1 MPLLR
6 SLIFLLLTSSATVAL
21 AQPYLGVGHSWSDD
35 PPGVQLTR
43 IVPRSPAMI
52 SGLRSGD
59 IIMAIDNDTLL
70 AVSDLARLLDRH
82 HPGKRVTLLLYRNG
96 ETELLPL
103 ILGDRSDYTSI
114 MRQGKRATFPD
125 STTQILPDLEPGD
138 IERMIESSIDSYE
151 LQPAYASLRQAFQSE
166 LAMYHGFHTLDGT
179 AAVLMEPRRI
189 GTIGQELLQVS
200 GGSTGKTAT
209 TILEGMFSCLDAA
222 APGDPSLLG
231 SSLHGLIELLQ
242 QANLAIEL
250 AFADLTTAETRAL
263 ANWFDPLLE
272 SFITTFYLNWEDD
285 LELVA
290 GFESLIASTHRINY
304 DALAQAAQLLA
315 NIDNRSSLELLEQEL
330 RQHYSSR
337 QSSESI
343 LLDTLVAVAED
354 EDGNPLSA
362 RLIIAGDADQIHTAT
377 TAVLLDLGGNDR
389 YLNNAGGSPFTIS
402 NGDQHH
408 FRQGRVGICIDFSG
422 DDHYFCNGTAS
433 MGSGLAG
440 AGLLLD
446 LSGDDTYSGSR
457 LSQGSAFAGIGLL
470 HDYDG
475 QDIYLGQEAV
485 QGAAFFGSGLL
496 WDDNGDDEY
505 IGALYTQ
512 GCGGARGCGLLLD
525 VTGNDHY
532 FASHKHPNGYGNE
545 ATWSGWSQGVG
556 VGFRQLAAG
565 GLGMLC
571 DRAGDDEYIAGNFS
585 QGCGY
590 FFGFGLFY
598 DGNGNDRVSGNRY
611 CQAALAHQA
620 ASCFFDEAG
629 DDSYFG
635 QEATNQG
642 GTWDVGAALFLDRS
656 GDDSYQGGSL
666 SQGGCAQN
674 AMAVFCDLAGED
686 SYKAGNSSQ
695 GAGGGNSYNDGRGA
709 LSLGLFFD
717 LGGAEDSYSDS
728 TRGNNRQFL
737 TDDDDD
743 PASGE
748 GVFQDR

>member
-1 MPLLR
+1 MSIIRHL
-6 SLIFLLLTSSATVAL
+6 FLLLLVLSATVAI
-21 AQPYLGVGHSWSDD
+21 AQPYLGVGHAWSDD
-35 PPGVQLTR
+35 PAGVQLTR

-52 SGLRSGD
+52 GGLRSGD
-59 IIMAIDNDTLL
+59 IIIAIDSDTLK
-70 AVSDLARLLDRH
+70 AASDLGLLLDRH
-82 HPGKRVTLLLYRNG
+82 HPGKRVTFLIYRNG

-103 ILGDRSDYTSI
+103 ILGNREDYTSI
-114 MRQGKRATFPD
+114 MRQGNRATFPD
-125 STTQILPDLEPGD
+125 SITMIFPDLEPD
-138 IERMIESSIDSYE
+138 HIEQLIEKTVGE
-151 LQPAYASLRQAFQSE
+151 FRLQPAYNNLRRAFQIE
-166 LAMYHGFHTLDGT
+166 LATYQGFHTLDAT
-179 AAVLMEPRRI
+179 AAVLLEPRRI
-189 GTIGQELLQVS
+189 GAMGQQLLEVS
-200 GGSTGKTAT
+200 GGRSGQTASPVMA
-209 TILEGMFSCLDAA
+209 GMFSCINAEASSDVS
-222 APGDPSLLG
+222 PSI
-231 SSLHGLIELLQ
+231 SNLHDLIELLQ
-242 QANLAIEL
+242 QANRAIEL
-250 AFADLTTAETRAL
+250 AFADLTTAETGAL

-272 SFITTFYLNWEDD
+272 SFITTFYLHWEDD

-315 NIDNRSSLELLEQEL
+315 KLDNLTGLELLEQEL
-330 RQHYSSR
+330 RHDYASR
-337 QSSESI
+337 QADEGT
-343 LLDTLVAVAED
+343 LLDTLVVVAED
-354 EDGNPLSA
+354 ADGNPQSA
-362 RLIIAGDADQIHTAT
+362 RLIISDDSDQIHAT
-377 TAVLLDLGGNDR
+377 TTALLLDLGGDDL
-389 YLNNAGGSPFTIS
+389 YLNNAGGTPFSIA

-422 DDHYFCNGTAS
+422 DDRYFCNGTAS

-446 LSGDDTYSGSR
+446 LSGNDTYSGAR
-457 LSQGSAFAGIGLL
+457 LAQGSAFAGVGLL
-470 HDYDG
+470 HDYSGEDT
-475 QDIYLGQEAV
+475 YLGQEAV

-505 IGALYTQ
+505 SAALYAQ
-512 GCGGARGCGLLLD
+512 GCGGARGCGMLLD
-525 VTGNDHY
+525 LTGNDHY
-532 FASHKHPNGYGNE
+532 IASHKHPNGYGNE

-565 GLGMLC
+565 GLGLLC

-598 DGNGNDRVSGNRY
+598 DGNGNDRVTGNRY

-620 ASCFFDEAG
+620 ASCFFDEEG
-629 DDSYFG
+629 NDSYFG

-642 GTWDVGAALFLDRS
+642 GTWDVGVALFLDRS
-656 GDDSYQGGSL
+656 GDDRYHGGSL

-674 AMAVFCDLAGED
+674 AMALFCDLAGED
-686 SYKAGNSSQ
+686 SYSAGNASQ

-717 LGGAEDSYSDS
+717 LGGAEDSYADS

-737 TDDDDD
+737 TDDDND